1 MKTTKKLIRTAVVL
15 AATTFAIAASA
26 QTILKLSHSDQTA
39 GGRDASS
46 NFFAKK
52 VEELTKGRY
61 QVKVFCCGQLGNDP
75 KAIEQTIAGSID
87 FVIGSTIG
95 YSPFVPQF
103 NVAMMPF
110 LFQNLDQ
117 AWKWWD
123 ESKWVKAMQDKTID
137 KGFRLVGDIE
147 AGFRDLTTKAPVN
160 SPADA
165 KGKKLR
171 VAQAEMMVWTTE
183 AMGFG
188 AQVMPITEVYL
199 AVQTGAVDGQE
210 NPIDTIYANKFYEVA
225 PYITLTYHLY
235 TPLSIAMS
243 EKTWKK
249 IPAADQEAIMRAG
262 KETTAFSRKFIKES
276 EEKMVADMVTKG
288 AKINRTPDI
297 AAFRKAV
304 EPVYQKT
311 RDKYG
316 AHDVDV
322 VLAETAAIRNQV
334 K

>member
-1 MKTTKKLIRTAVVL
+1 MESTKKLIRSALLV
-15 AATTFAIAASA
+15 AATTLAVSASA
-26 QTILKLSHSDQTA
+26 QTVLKLSHSDQVA
-39 GGRDASS
+39 GGRHASS

-52 VEELTKGRY
+52 VEELTQGRY

-103 NVAMMPF
+103 NVSMMPF

-117 AWKWWD
+117 AWTWWD
-123 ESKWVKAMQDKTID
+123 ESKWVKAMKDKTID
-137 KGFRLVGDIE
+137 KGFRIIGDME

-199 AVQTGAVDGQE
+199 AIQTGSVDGQE

-249 IPAADQEAIMRAG
+249 LSPADQELFMRAG
-262 KETTAFSRKFIKES
+262 KETTAFSRKFIKDS
-276 EEKMVADMVTKG
+276 EEKMVADMITKG
-288 AKINRTPDI
+288 AKVNRNPDY

-304 EPVYQKT
+304 EPIYQKT